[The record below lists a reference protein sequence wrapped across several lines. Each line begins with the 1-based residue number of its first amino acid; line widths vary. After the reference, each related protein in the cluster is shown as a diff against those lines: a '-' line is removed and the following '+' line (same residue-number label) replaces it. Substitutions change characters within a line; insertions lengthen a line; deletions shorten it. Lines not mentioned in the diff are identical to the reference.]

1 MTISPCLVVPVYN
14 HGGPARAMVAALRHY
29 GLPIYVVDDG
39 SDDATRAQ
47 LNNIAAAEP
56 LVRLLRLSRNTG
68 KGAAVIEGLRHAG
81 RDGFTHALQID
92 ADGQHDAADVARFIA
107 CARNHPDAVISGEP
121 IYDESIPKARLYGRY
136 ASHVWV
142 WIETLSTAIK
152 DSMCGFRM
160 YPLAPTLRLIN
171 ARRLPKR
178 MDFDTA
184 MIVRLAWSGVPTLGL
199 PTRVTYP
206 RGGVSHFRMLRDN
219 LQIFRTHVLLVTEW
233 FFRLPMLA
241 WRKFARRRH
250 AAGHWSSLAERG
262 SEWGLDFVFAC
273 YRIFGRRVARI
284 LLYPIVAY
292 FFVVHRQAGNASL
305 TYLRRLFEYAGPSA
319 TLPRP
324 PTWRDSWRH
333 LYAFAEATLDK
344 VAAWLGD
351 VDTTPIE
358 FPNRAQFDAL
368 VASRRGALL
377 IGAHLGN
384 WEMSRAVAYFGGYR
398 TVNAVVYTE
407 HARRFTRLL
416 ARTNDGFGLNLIPV
430 STIGPETAVWLQEKI
445 DRGELL
451 VIVGDRTPPAENGR
465 IARVPFLGREAPFPQ
480 GPFVLAG
487 LLGCPVYLFFCIREG
502 KRYQV
507 HFEPFA
513 ERVALPRR
521 QREQALQSYV
531 QRYVQ
536 RLESYCARVPYQWF
550 NFYDFW
556 PTSESRETPASRI
569 ASPDP
574 ELDHVKPRRA

>member
-1 MTISPCLVVPVYN
+1 MTISVCLVVPVYN
-14 HGGPARAMVAALRHY
+14 HGGPARATVAALRRHR
-29 GLPIYVVDDG
+29 LPIYLIDDG
-39 SDDATRAQ
+39 SDDATREQ
-47 LNNIAAAEP
+47 LDEIVATEP
-56 LVRLLRLSRNTG
+56 LTRLLRLPRNAG
-68 KGAAVIEGLRHAG
+68 KGAAVMEGLRRAA

-92 ADGQHDAADVARFIA
+92 ADGQHDTADVSRFVT
-107 CARNHPDAVISGEP
+107 CAQNHPDAVIGGEP
-121 IYDESIPKARLYGRY
+121 IYDHSIPKARLYGRY

-142 WIETLSTAIK
+142 WIETLSTAVK

-160 YPLAPTLRLIN
+160 YPLAPTVKLIN
-171 ARRLPKR
+171 ERRLPQR

-184 MIVRLAWSGVPTLGL
+184 VIVRLAWSGVPVLGI

-219 LQIFRTHVLLVTEW
+219 LRIFRTHVLLVAEW
-233 FFRLPMLA
+233 LFRLPMLL
-241 WRKFARRRH
+241 WRKFTARRRTV
-250 AAGHWSSLAERG
+250 AHWANLAERG

-273 YRIFGRRVARI
+273 YRICGRHFARA

-292 FFVVHRQAGNASL
+292 FFVVHRHARRASL
-305 TYLRRLFEYAGPSA
+305 TYLRRLYEYAGPSA
-319 TLPRP
+319 ALTAR

-351 VDTTPIE
+351 VDATPIE
-358 FPNRAQFDAL
+358 FPNRADLDAL
-368 VASRRGALL
+368 IASRRGALL
-377 IGAHLGN
+377 IGAHFGN
-384 WEMSRAVAYFGGYR
+384 WEMSRAAAYFGGYR

-416 ARTNDGFGLNLIPV
+416 ERTNDGFGLNLIPV

-465 IARVPFLGREAPFPQ
+465 IASVPFLGREAPFPQ
-480 GPFVLAG
+480 GPFVLAS
-487 LLGCPVYLFFCIREG
+487 LLACPVYLFFCVREG
-502 KRYQV
+502 GRYRV
-507 HFEPFA
+507 HFELFA
-513 ERVALPRR
+513 ERIELPRR
-521 QREQALQSYV
+521 AREHALQAYL

-536 RLESYCARVPYQWF
+536 RLESHCARAPYQWF

-556 PTSESRETPASRI
+556 PASGSKEMPTPRVAS
-569 ASPDP
+569 ADP